1 MKNLSLNKKLPKR
14 ESKGQVPGEGAK
26 EGDLDWRSKEPDI
39 YIPMRGINLYF
50 RIILPPPDLNCYH
63 FFH

>member
-39 YIPMRGINLYF
+39 YIYQ
-50 RIILPPPDLNCYH
+50 
-63 FFH
+63 